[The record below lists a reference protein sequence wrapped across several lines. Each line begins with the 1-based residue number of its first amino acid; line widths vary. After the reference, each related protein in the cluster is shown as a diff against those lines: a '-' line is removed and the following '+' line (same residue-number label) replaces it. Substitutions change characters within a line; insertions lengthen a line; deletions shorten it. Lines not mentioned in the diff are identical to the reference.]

1 MLRGAVAGTLLLAGT
16 FVLSNTT
23 RAVAVGASTVEAV
36 PSVKAAVDG
45 VLELFRK
52 NSVYFEQE
60 RRRLRCCTPFGGDL
74 DWDQI
79 LQENSVVPR
88 NFKVP

>member
-45 VLELFRK
+45 VLELFR
-52 NSVYFEQE
+52 
-60 RRRLRCCTPFGGDL
+60 
-74 DWDQI
+74 
-79 LQENSVVPR
+79 ENSVVAVGEQNR
-88 NFKVP
+88 SL